1 MAESQ
6 TNFQALRTARMKFFH
21 WRTLLDENPGHM
33 SLIRY
38 SLGVFLILHPVI
50 SYLLVMLKVLNIQVL
65 LGLGYIQLSLI
76 PLILLCLEISVACV
90 ASFMVFYKDL
100 EFRKK
105 KGVATWHR
113 EALGRILRNM
123 IVSIMVF
130 ISLVLMCFSLDNSY
144 ATTRSVLCTAS
155 PVIVLCVLSI
165 IKICCVTTAE
175 SPYWLGLCVLTLAQL
190 TLFALK
196 LDYGAEIYWS
206 VVLSPMM
213 MTGFN
218 LLIWSLTSSSLS
230 RNISWLDI
238 ISILGYASI
247 TASFGSLGLH
257 LDFSYFSV
265 YSVWV
270 NMSLSVLLVSIG
282 KSYKVGSWAYD
293 IIFGHLETDYIYKKN
308 PVRKRRP
315 KVKGNT
321 YVV

>member
-1 MAESQ
+1 
-6 TNFQALRTARMKFFH
+6 
-21 WRTLLDENPGHM
+21 M

-38 SLGVFLILHPVI
+38 SLGVFLLLHPFI

-65 LGLGYIQLSLI
+65 LGIGYIQLSLI
-76 PLILLCLEISVACV
+76 PLILLCLEISVSCV

-100 EFRKK
+100 ESRKK

-144 ATTRSVLCTAS
+144 STTRSVLGTAS
-155 PVIVLCVLSI
+155 PLIVLCVLSI
-165 IKICCVTTAE
+165 IKICCVTTDE
-175 SPYWLGLCVLTLAQL
+175 SPYWLGSCLLTLVQL
-190 TLFALK
+190 TLFVLK

-230 RNISWLDI
+230 RNISWLNI
-238 ISILGYASI
+238 TSILGYASI

-265 YSVWV
+265 YSLWV

-282 KSYKVGSWAYD
+282 KSYEVGSWGYD

-315 KVKGNT
+315 KVKGQT